1 MKLLFS
7 IYQIIL
13 LLFNISLDTN
23 NEISYHNQLIGSW
36 VIYAGGVLAPE
47 LLVFSNDGSGNAYS
61 FIDDYEETWLTDAA
75 FDPSIIDDKMKYSW
89 HVEPQSDH
97 SDLFNLTI
105 TYENGTNQVY
115 QARIENSFEGTDY
128 LGLTLFAY
136 NSGTSWIK
144 IRIDK
149 TLP

>member
-1 MKLLFS
+1 MKMLFS
-7 IYQIIL
+7 FSQIIL
-13 LLFNISLDTN
+13 LLFSISLNDQN
-23 NEISYHNQLIGSW
+23 GFSYKNQLVGSW
-36 VIYAGGVLAPE
+36 VIYSGGVLAPE
-47 LLVFSNDGSGNAYS
+47 LLIFSADGSGSAYS
-61 FIDDYEETWLTDAA
+61 FIDDYEETWLTDTA

-89 HVEPQSDH
+89 HVEPQSDY

-136 NSGTSWIK
+136 NSGASWIK